1 MKKIMI
7 LISLLYMNV
16 FAEVEQEVNKNLLF
30 SLKKY
35 EKERLMIHHYFR
47 ISEEEKRYTKVYVSK
62 YDLNNDGQE
71 EIFSYITGVRHCG
84 NQTGCY
90 IRIYKLDEHK
100 LVEIYQGGIPTFFHI
115 SIGEDDIQNYIE
127 VSNERRNG
135 WNNIVLKSNI
145 ILQYD
150 LDSKNYKVVKK

>member
-1 MKKIMI
+1 MI

-30 SLKKY
+30 SLTKY
-35 EKERLMIHHYFR
+35 EKERLMIHQYFR
-47 ISEEEKRYTKVYVSK
+47 ISEKEKRYTDVYVSK

-71 EIFSYITGVRHCG
+71 EVFSYITGVRHCG

-100 LVEIYQGGIPTFFHI
+100 LVEIYQGGIPTFFNVNI
-115 SIGEDDIQNYIE
+115 EEDGVQNYIK
-127 VSNERRNG
+127 VSDEIRNG
-135 WNNIVLKSNI
+135 WNNILLKSKI
-145 ILQYD
+145 LLQYN
-150 LDSKNYKVVKK
+150 LNSKNYKVVKK